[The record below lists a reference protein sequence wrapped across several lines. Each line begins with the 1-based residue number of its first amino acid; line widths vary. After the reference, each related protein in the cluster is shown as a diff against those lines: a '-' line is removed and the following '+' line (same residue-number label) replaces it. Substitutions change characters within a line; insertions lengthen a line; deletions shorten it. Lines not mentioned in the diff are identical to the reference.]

1 MNTRRSLE
9 RVESIKNL
17 HSYEDNESVYKDDKD
32 WMPSSRGPRV
42 VTDKQPVESKKK
54 SN

>member
-17 HSYEDNESVYKDDKD
+17 HSFEDGESAYKDDKD
-32 WMPSSRGPRV
+32 WLPSSGCPRDV
-42 VTDKQPVESKKK
+42 VNNAPVESKKSTK
-54 SN
+54 